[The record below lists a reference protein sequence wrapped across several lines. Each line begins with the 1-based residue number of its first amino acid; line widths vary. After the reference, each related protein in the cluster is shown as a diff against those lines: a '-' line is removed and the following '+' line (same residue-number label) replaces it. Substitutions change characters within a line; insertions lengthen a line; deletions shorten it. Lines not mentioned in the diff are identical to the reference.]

1 MLFQHLVIV
10 SLHSDVSLEVVEDAF
25 SKRKKWQSEMAKSKI
40 IDIRMLQRRRPSL
53 SVLKPQTLFKYPPG

>member
-40 IDIRMLQRRRPSL
+40 IDIRMLQ
-53 SVLKPQTLFKYPPG
+53 